1 MEDPLPEN
9 IDGSVRVSHAVE
21 HQINWSH
28 VAAAVVVLIVA
39 WRFGPALSRS
49 SSSSSPGE
57 EPAV

>member
-9 IDGSVRVSHAVE
+9 IDGEKQVVHTVS

-39 WRFGPALSRS
+39 WRFGPALSS
-49 SSSSSPGE
+49 SSSRDE